1 MGELGYCAK
10 FYWTTNYTFGG
21 YGVNG
26 QTPTDGAVLAFG
38 DGLDYTTN
46 GAIWTIFAT
55 NIPARSLGTTNPPA
69 ADKVLTLDSNT
80 NLYWATPAA
89 GGGEVTI
96 GTNTIPM
103 DKYFV
108 LLGETSTNAPSLIV
122 PWQSDAPVMASGGF
136 AGKGLLLTDLNAS
149 ELSSGTV
156 PLARLGTNTASAG
169 QVLTA
174 VDGATEWADASGG
187 VTLEQ
192 VAAGGFLNVTN
203 SEVIL
208 NGDTYMAWSTNGA
221 IRLTDSNNNLGIV
234 LSNGFASASFQ
245 NYGPGLCDVA
255 WTLDGANWSK
265 AMTNAEVTVG
275 VIHIITEPGSSDPMG
290 ITNLGLY
297 SWTEPERFGKT
308 NFTRGQILIVDR
320 PKLADAA
327 APLRTVTNEAWRAV
341 RNQTNWASIPAK
353 SEVDLGGYGERLTAE
368 WKRTATA
375 TTNADSLDWVW
386 TGTNVWSVAGPPSVS
401 VDQTEYSV
409 VVSSLTNV
417 LVTLPAAYT
426 SSVPR
431 VLFSHTAKSPAWSR
445 LSSTATATNDTL
457 EVAFTVPNADYGF
470 FRIAIDDGTPSF
482 GTLNGVLELTPR
494 TIAATNS
501 TTWGRGSGLV
511 CVDGDYVY
519 ISVGTNAWKRATLEA
534 W

>member
-1 MGELGYCAK
+1 
-10 FYWTTNYTFGG
+10 
-21 YGVNG
+21 
-26 QTPTDGAVLAFG
+26 
-38 DGLDYTTN
+38 
-46 GAIWTIFAT
+46 
-55 NIPARSLGTTNPPA
+55 
-69 ADKVLTLDSNT
+69 
-80 NLYWATPAA
+80 
-89 GGGEVTI
+89 
-96 GTNTIPM
+96 
-103 DKYFV
+103 
-108 LLGETSTNAPSLIV
+108 
-122 PWQSDAPVMASGGF
+122 
-136 AGKGLLLTDLNAS
+136 
-149 ELSSGTV
+149 
-156 PLARLGTNTASAG
+156 
-169 QVLTA
+169 
-174 VDGATEWADASGG
+174 
-187 VTLEQ
+187 
-192 VAAGGFLNVTN
+192 
-203 SEVIL
+203 
-208 NGDTYMAWSTNGA
+208 
-221 IRLTDSNNNLGIV
+221 
-234 LSNGFASASFQ
+234 
-245 NYGPGLCDVA
+245 
-255 WTLDGANWSK
+255 
-265 AMTNAEVTVG
+265 MTNAEVTVG
-275 VIHIITEPGSSDPMG
+275 VINIITDPGSSDPMG
-290 ITNLGLY
+290 ITNLTLL
-297 SWTEPERFGKT
+297 SWTEPSVFGKT

-327 APLRTVTNEAWRAV
+327 APLRTVTNVAWRAV

-386 TGTNVWSVAGPPSVS
+386 TGTNVWSVVGPPSVS
-401 VDQTEYSV
+401 VSRAEYSV

-431 VLFSHTAKSPAWSR
+431 VLFSHTAKSPVWSR

-501 TTWGRGSGLV
+501 TTWGRGAGLV